1 MQHNLY
7 TSVMKIFKINFKAQ
21 FTGKLVKFYNF
32 WVAGDVLGT
41 IKLKLSLPWIQY
53 AVLKSVTLLSVY

>member
-1 MQHNLY
+1 
-7 TSVMKIFKINFKAQ
+7 MKIFKINFKAQ